1 VRASIVISGISVVAI
16 GGLLFVSLSANPSYF
31 QSSLFVMASGSVN
44 ILLGLVTENAGGV
57 VIPSSS
63 DDPVKMIVDRGV
75 IGSTI
80 YLMAFSSSKLVLRRL
95 TSGSITILAVAV
107 FAVGGLIYA
116 GLLGAAVGGLT
127 AFSLQEF
134 LTQRKRSAT
143 RKGNLLAAS
152 AKGDLEFDYD
162 DIERV
167 AVTRSRLRLY
177 LEKGVLA
184 IVISRKYPEVMWPAL
199 QKIMPSK
206 TREPA

>member
-1 VRASIVISGISVVAI
+1 MRAAIVISGIVVAAV

-31 QSSLFVMASGSVN
+31 QSSLFVIASGGVN
-44 ILLGLVTENAGGV
+44 ILLGFVTADAGGV
-57 VIPSSS
+57 TIPSSS
-63 DDPVKMIVDRGV
+63 DPVKMIVDRGV

-80 YLMAFSSSKLVLRRL
+80 YIMAFSNKKLVLRKL

-134 LTQRKRSAT
+134 LTQRKRTAT
-143 RKGNLLAAS
+143 KEGNMLTTS

-177 LEKGVLA
+177 LKKGVLA
-184 IVISRKYPEVMWPAL
+184 IVISRKYPEKIWPVL
-199 QKIMPSK
+199 QSIMPSK
-206 TREPA
+206 TREPS